1 MVGGTFSVKR
11 RGQIQE
17 VEEDA
22 GSAAISRVGV
32 ADFGGVCHQTH
43 DCHCW
48 VVGGFGV
55 LDSGVELV
63 DEGGGL
69 VLLAE
74 DLPKQRHLSNGVLVG
89 AQVSIVHCDEG
100 GVRRCF
106 LHLFRVVAVAVAVDD
121 DGGLGSNDLVEVRF
135 GVASSVED
143 GFVLGPAVVR

>member
-1 MVGGTFSVKR
+1 MLLHELLDRIGETR
-11 RGQIQE
+11 
-17 VEEDA
+17 
-22 GSAAISRVGV
+22 
-32 ADFGGVCHQTH
+32 H
-43 DCHCW
+43 D
-48 VVGGFGV
+48 
-55 LDSGVELV
+55 
-63 DEGGGL
+63 GGGL

-106 LHLFRVVAVAVAVDD
+106 LHLLRVVAVAVAVDD